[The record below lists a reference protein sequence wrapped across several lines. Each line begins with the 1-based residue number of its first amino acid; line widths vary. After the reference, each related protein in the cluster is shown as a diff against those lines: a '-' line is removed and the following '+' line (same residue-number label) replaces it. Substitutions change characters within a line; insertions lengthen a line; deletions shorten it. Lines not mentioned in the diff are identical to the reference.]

1 MFLHSIKGLAVKS
14 SRHLIVALL
23 LALVLAVLGT
33 TPPRPVPVDAPPE
46 AFSAGRAMKNIER
59 IARAPHPSGSA
70 EHAALR
76 GYLMQ
81 RLGEL
86 GLTVRTQEGHFPAD
100 ARAELDRRGGK
111 AAPRVPLTN
120 VLGLLRGSDPS
131 LPALALMAHYDSVP
145 GSPAAADDGAGV
157 ASILETLRALS
168 LDRQRKRD
176 VLVIL
181 TDGEESG
188 LLGARMF
195 FAQAPEA
202 RRIGAIV
209 NLETRGGGGKANLFQ
224 TSARNGE
231 VARLWAQTA
240 PHPAGTSL
248 ATFIYSVLPND
259 TDLTVALPHGY
270 SAWNFAFIGR
280 PGLYHSPLATAAN
293 LDRGS
298 LQQMGEQ
305 TLGLAQALTKAS
317 DLPRRAPDLVFFDV
331 FGLFAVHYA
340 PSWGWAML
348 AVALVGYGLLVL
360 RRPEPF
366 ELLRGV
372 GRMLALVVL
381 TGALLWALNMVSGA
395 DGPVNYYDRLA
406 AIPRLQLIALCAS
419 LAMTVFLLGR
429 RPVSVSGEVGLVL
442 PVWLVA
448 AAFQAFAPSAAYVLT
463 VPLLLGGAAALMRG
477 LTPGREPR
485 VLLVIVAA
493 PITGYALLL
502 GYSLLQAVGPAL
514 PMVCVLSLLMAVP
527 VLVPLRAPL
536 PVGAVCGTAGLLLVA
551 ALGVALW
558 VRWDAPAASIA
569 TYEQVRNLGEKG

>member
-1 MFLHSIKGLAVKS
+1 MKS
-14 SRHLIVALL
+14 SRHLIVALV

-33 TPPRPVPVDAPPE
+33 TPPRPAPVDAPPE
-46 AFSAGRAMKNIER
+46 AFSAARAMKDIER

-86 GLTVRTQEGHFPAD
+86 GLTVRTQEGQFPAD

-120 VLGLLRGSDPS
+120 VLGLLRGSDPN

-195 FAQAPEA
+195 FAQAQEE

-224 TSARNGE
+224 TSARNGD

-305 TLGLAQALTKAS
+305 TLGLAQALTKAN

-360 RRPEPF
+360 RRPEPA
-366 ELLRGV
+366 EMLRGA

-381 TGALLWALNMVSGA
+381 TGALLWALNMASGA

-406 AIPRLQLIALCAS
+406 AIPRLQVVAFCAS

-429 RPVSVSGEVGLVL
+429 RPVSVSGEAGLVL
-442 PVWLVA
+442 PVWLGA

-463 VPLLLGGAAALMRG
+463 VPLLLGGAMALMRG
-477 LTPGREPR
+477 LAPGREPR

-493 PITGYALLL
+493 LVTGYALLL

-536 PVGAVCGTAGLLLVA
+536 PVGTVRGTAGLLLVA

-569 TYEQVRNLGEKG
+569 TYDQVRNLGEKG

>member
-1 MFLHSIKGLAVKS
+1 MKS
-14 SRHLIVALL
+14 NKLLIVSLL
-23 LALVLAVLGT
+23 LGLVLAVLGT
-33 TPPRPVPVDAPPE
+33 TPPRPAAADAPLE
-46 AFSAGRAMKNIER
+46 EFSAERAMADVGR

-70 EHAALR
+70 EHKALR
-76 GYLMQ
+76 RYLMQ

-86 GLTVRTQEGHFPAD
+86 GLTVRIQEGAFPPD
-100 ARAELDRRGGK
+100 AREELSRRGGRSE
-111 AAPRVPLTN
+111 AGMPLTN
-120 VLGLLRGSDPS
+120 VLGLLRGTDPN
-131 LPALALMAHYDSVP
+131 LPAVALMAHYDSVP

-168 LDRQRKRD
+168 LDRERKRD

-209 NLETRGGGGKANLFQ
+209 NLEARGGGGRANLFQ
-224 TSARNGE
+224 TSALNGD
-231 VARLWAQTA
+231 VARLWASTA

-270 SAWNFAFIGR
+270 PAWNFAFIGR

-305 TLGLAQALTKAS
+305 TLELARALTKTD
-317 DLPRRAPDLVFFDV
+317 DLPRRAPDIVFFDV

-340 PSWGWAML
+340 QGWGWVMLTVAFLGYGALAMRRPDL
-348 AVALVGYGLLVL
+348 PAIFRGAARMLLLVAL
-360 RRPEPF
+360 
-366 ELLRGV
+366 
-372 GRMLALVVL
+372 
-381 TGALLWALNMVSGA
+381 TGGLLWALNMVSGA

-406 AIPRLQLIALCAS
+406 AIPRLQVVAFCAS
-419 LAMTVFLLGR
+419 VAMAVLLLGR
-429 RPVSVSGEVGLVL
+429 RPKSVAGEVGLVL
-442 PVWLVA
+442 PVWLAA
-448 AAFQAFAPSAAYVLT
+448 AAFQAFAPTAAYVLA
-463 VPLLLGGAAALMRG
+463 VPLLLSGIVALMRAARPRGGPGGAA
-477 LTPGREPR
+477 
-485 VLLVIVAA
+485 VIVAA
-493 PITGYALLL
+493 VITAYALLL
-502 GYSLLQAVGPAL
+502 GYSLMQAVGPRL
-514 PMVCVLSLLMAVP
+514 PMVCVLPLMMAVP
-527 VLVPLRAPL
+527 VLLPLRAPL
-536 PVGAVCGTAGLLLVA
+536 SPGMIKGVSIVSFFLAVGLV
-551 ALGVALW
+551 LW

-569 TYEQVRNLGEKG
+569 AYEQVRMPGVKG